1 MHLNMKDQAIDCAI
15 IDDEKIALDRLND
28 ILSDSD
34 LLEVVG
40 TYSSYN
46 DALENLLLTK
56 PTLVFLD
63 VELDRNHTAFELIDA
78 IHSNCYF
85 PYIILIT
92 AFEHYS
98 IKAIKKSV
106 FDYLVKPVD
115 IEELQE
121 TLSRLQNHILTPYS
135 SLIDSNSNLSC
146 REKEVLEL
154 VLNGKTSQD
163 IADTLF
169 VSKST
174 IDTHRK
180 NILKKTGAA
189 SISEL
194 MRLSRV
200 S

>member
-1 MHLNMKDQAIDCAI
+1 MKDQAIDCAI
-15 IDDEKIALDRLND
+15 IDDEKIALDRLYD
-28 ILSDSD
+28 ILYESTI
-34 LLEVVG
+34 LNVVG

-115 IEELQE
+115 IEELQK

-135 SLIDSNSNLSC
+135 SLIDSNSHLSS

-154 VLNGKTSQD
+154 VLNGKTSLE

-174 IDTHRK
+174 VDTHRK
-180 NILKKTGAA
+180 NILKKTGAV
-189 SISEL
+189 SITEL

>member
-1 MHLNMKDQAIDCAI
+1 MTGPTIDCAI
-15 IDDEKIALDRLND
+15 IDDEKFALDRLKD
-28 ILSDSD
+28 ILN
-34 LLEVVG
+34 EF
-40 TYSSYN
+40 
-46 DALENLLLTK
+46 DALEIVGTHSSYRDAIENLLRSRPK
-56 PTLVFLD
+56 VIFLD
-63 VELDRNHTAFELIDA
+63 VELDKNHTAFELIDLLHA
-78 IHSNCYF
+78 NCYF

-106 FDYLVKPVD
+106 FDYLVKPID
-115 IEELQE
+115 IGELKE
-121 TLSRLQNHILTPYS
+121 TIARLKNQINTPYS
-135 SLIDSNSNLSC
+135 TLVDDSINLSI
-146 REKEVLEL
+146 REKQVLEL
-154 VLNGKTSQD
+154 VLEGKTSQE

-180 NILKKTGAA
+180 NILKKTGAK

-200 S
+200 SH